1 MFKLDR
7 MKIIVLLLIV
17 SLIIFAALIV
27 AKADLMFTYI
37 TLVFML
43 ALMLVGIFAYE
54 VEEQV

>member
-7 MKIIVLLLIV
+7 KRIIVLLLFV

-27 AKADLMFTYI
+27 AKADLVFTYI

-43 ALMLVGIFAYE
+43 ALMLVGVFAYE